1 VEAVSARIAHLCI
14 LDALMMS
21 LAARKY
27 ETLQSRIAERNEVL
41 SQMRYKNK

>member
-1 VEAVSARIAHLCI
+1 
-14 LDALMMS
+14 MS